1 MHLRK
6 RRNSGKIIFICLGLG
21 AVAAAVILGLS
32 FYFSTSTIHEL
43 LTSNHEL
50 TKAIN
55 NLTEEEQIGYATLES
70 QRTDESGRPV
80 SVVRFVQTA
89 VGAPREI
96 VSEQLF
102 EIKGDIVHF
111 DALIVKFPID
121 SVKAGTHRG
130 LYLWRRIYGE
140 NTEPAMGQAIQESGE
155 SPERYH
161 ALTKSLRLKDRAVF
175 WDAIWS
181 LANDPQRLSEY
192 GITAL
197 YGNTVYTKM
206 ERGKIYRFKIN
217 TSGQIY
223 PEVLNIPN

>member
-1 MHLRK
+1 MYFKK
-6 RRNSGKIIFICLGLG
+6 RENSGKILLTFLGLG
-21 AVAAAVILGLS
+21 AVVAAIILGLS

-50 TKAIN
+50 AKAIE

-70 QRTDESGRPV
+70 QRTDESGRIV

-102 EIKGDIVHF
+102 EITGDIVHF
-111 DALIVKFPID
+111 DALIVKFPSD
-121 SVKAGTHRG
+121 SVKAGTDRA
-130 LYLWRRIYGE
+130 LYLWRRIHGE
-140 NTEPAMGQAIQESGE
+140 GTEPAMGQAIQEPGE

-161 ALTKSLRLKDRAVF
+161 ALTKSLRLKDRTVF
-175 WDAIWS
+175 WDEIWS

-192 GITAL
+192 GISAV
-197 YGNTVYTKM
+197 YGNTVYSKM
-206 ERGKIYRFKIN
+206 EKGKVYRFKIN

-223 PEVLNIPN
+223 PEVLNILD